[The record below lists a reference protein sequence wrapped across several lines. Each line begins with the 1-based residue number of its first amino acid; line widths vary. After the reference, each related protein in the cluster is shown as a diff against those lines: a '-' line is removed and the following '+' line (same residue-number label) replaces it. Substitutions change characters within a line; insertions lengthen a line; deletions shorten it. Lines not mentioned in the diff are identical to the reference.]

1 MVMVGPLDGG
11 RKPEGQQGEHATS
24 AQKGTSQFQTKDLL
38 AVTVLTTTVLRLD
51 GNQGHYMIIWWRHS
65 LNQSTVNHPFYSKWA
80 ILSSMRLETSD

>member
-38 AVTVLTTTVLRLD
+38 AVTVLTTTPPCCD
-51 GNQGHYMIIWWRHS
+51 WMEIKD
-65 LNQSTVNHPFYSKWA
+65 T
-80 ILSSMRLETSD
+80 T